1 MKYIVG
7 LLILTMLCTS
17 CTALPAEE
25 RAFAVALAVEKE
37 GDMWRVH
44 ARIPT
49 YQTGGGYLTVTGEG
63 DDLVPALS
71 DMEANSPMHVNL
83 SQLRLLAVDRALAE
97 DLSRV
102 LSEMSARSDL
112 RQQCAVAIADVPA
125 KQLMDALK
133 PATGA
138 RLSKAIDVML
148 DARIEQGAIL
158 PAALADV
165 VRMGER
171 QSPVLIALT
180 VADGAVT
187 LSGGYA
193 LTADMA
199 LGPKLSA
206 EETALLSLLMGEA
219 KTLRLTIAEDAAE
232 VRDVSARV
240 HLSEDL
246 SEASVELALRMTTS
260 TLTAEGL
267 EQLLADECLALL
279 EWLTAQGCDVL
290 GLGRQAI
297 LRTQDMAAWHE
308 LRWPERVQQ
317 ISWRVSV
324 RVEGMT

>member
-1 MKYIVG
+1 M
-7 LLILTMLCTS
+7 
-17 CTALPAEE
+17 
-25 RAFAVALAVEKE
+25 ALAVEKE
-37 GDMWRVH
+37 GDTWRVH

-49 YQTGGGYLTVTGEG
+49 YQTGGGYLTVTGQG
-63 DDLVPALS
+63 DNLSPALS

-83 SQLRLLAVDRALAE
+83 SQLRLLTVERALAE
-97 DLSRV
+97 EIPLV
-102 LSEMSARSDL
+102 LSEVSARSDL

-158 PAALADV
+158 SATLADV

-180 VADGAVT
+180 VADGNVT

-193 LTADMA
+193 LTTDKA
-199 LGPKLSA
+199 LGLQLDP
-206 EETALLSLLMGEA
+206 EETALLSLMMDEA
-219 KTLRLTIAEDAAE
+219 KTLRLTIGEDIAE
-232 VRDVSARV
+232 VRVISARV
-240 HLSEDL
+240 HLSQDL
-246 SEASVELALRMTTS
+246 RGASVELTLRMTTS
-260 TLTAEGL
+260 TLIAKGL
-267 EQLLADECLALL
+267 ERLLADECLKLL
-279 EWLTAQGCDVL
+279 KRLTVQGCDVL

-297 LRTQDMAAWHE
+297 LRTQDMAAWHA
-308 LRWPERVQQ
+308 LRWPERVRQ

-324 RVEGMT
+324 RVEGVT